1 VKFINSDDPIGN
13 MPEDISSFGYKQEL
27 KREISWIDV
36 FTYSL
41 VFMVPIAPWGIY
53 GIVASLSN
61 GMPALAYLLGML
73 GMMPTAYAYFLM
85 VREFPLAGSVYNY
98 AQRAVDPF
106 YGFIA
111 GMSIMLDY
119 FLVPGLVYVVAALAM
134 NTIIPQIPYQA
145 WVLIFLVPMTTI
157 SVLGIK
163 LTARANNTLLAIEL
177 AALVIFFVLS
187 IAYIIT
193 RHIPLSIDPLYNVS
207 SFKIS
212 SILNAASIAVLSYLG
227 FDAATTLA
235 EEHRGKAEFV
245 GRAVVLSV
253 LAIGIMFIS
262 QTYLAYL
269 VYPTYQFSNPDT
281 AFYDVAQTVGGLLML
296 SVATIS
302 TAIAWGI
309 GDGLNA
315 TTAIARIIYAM
326 GRDGFLPR
334 AVAKV
339 HSKFGTP
346 WVATIIG
353 GAISTLIAILVP
365 LDLLVSLV
373 NFGALTAFILLH
385 IAVIYYFTYRKRHI
399 LYVLIPIAGLIVLVP
414 IWWGLSMDA
423 KILGAAWLSLW
434 LIYMAVIT
442 RGFRSKLLVPGM

>member
-1 VKFINSDDPIGN
+1 
-13 MPEDISSFGYKQEL
+13 
-27 KREISWIDV
+27 
-36 FTYSL
+36 
-41 VFMVPIAPWGIY
+41 
-53 GIVASLSN
+53 
-61 GMPALAYLLGML
+61 
-73 GMMPTAYAYFLM
+73 
-85 VREFPLAGSVYNY
+85 
-98 AQRAVDPF
+98 
-106 YGFIA
+106 
-111 GMSIMLDY
+111 
-119 FLVPGLVYVVAALAM
+119 
-134 NTIIPQIPYQA
+134 
-145 WVLIFLVPMTTI
+145 MTTI

-193 RHIPLSIDPLYNVS
+193 RHIPLSIDPLYNAS

-373 NFGALTAFILLH
+373 NFGALTLLH

-423 KILGAAWLSLW
+423 KILGIAWLSLW

>member
-1 VKFINSDDPIGN
+1 
-13 MPEDISSFGYKQEL
+13 
-27 KREISWIDV
+27 
-36 FTYSL
+36 
-41 VFMVPIAPWGIY
+41 
-53 GIVASLSN
+53 
-61 GMPALAYLLGML
+61 
-73 GMMPTAYAYFLM
+73 
-85 VREFPLAGSVYNY
+85 
-98 AQRAVDPF
+98 
-106 YGFIA
+106 
-111 GMSIMLDY
+111 MSIMLDY

-193 RHIPLSIDPLYNVS
+193 RHIPLSIDPLYNAS

-235 EEHRGKAEFV
+235 EEHRGKAKFV

-423 KILGAAWLSLW
+423 KILGIAWLSLW